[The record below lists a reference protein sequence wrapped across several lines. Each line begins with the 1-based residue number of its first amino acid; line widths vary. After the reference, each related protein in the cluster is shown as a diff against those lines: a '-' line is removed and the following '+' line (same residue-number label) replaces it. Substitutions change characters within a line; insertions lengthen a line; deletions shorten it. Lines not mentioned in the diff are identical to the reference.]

1 MSYRDYHKLKALVID
16 DFDNFRKTLMK
27 MLETFGIQEI
37 HSSASGRDIIRL
49 CEDNDFDL
57 ILCDYNLGSG
67 QNGQQILEELRYR
80 NTLSR
85 KTLFLIVSA
94 ESSRSIIMAAYDYE
108 PDSYLTKPISGRS
121 LQQRLDYLL
130 KQRDIMLP
138 IYEAIDNSENEFAI
152 AHLNKQILANNRSS
166 SLCQKVLG
174 KLYLDMENW
183 DSARVVYNEVLEE
196 RELEWA
202 KIGMARVLAAKNDSE
217 TAKKMLQD
225 ILENNPFCMQAYDVL
240 ADIYSKGGEIE
251 ALANILQD
259 AVLQSPIAILRQEK
273 LANVAKEINDIET
286 AALAFRQTVKLGK
299 NSCHNKI
306 ENHLN
311 FGRAASSLAQ
321 QQKDVDEMI
330 PQEAFQTLKNIG
342 KVFKL
347 DDSSSLKT
355 ILVKTQLFAATGDQN
370 AAGELLESVQE
381 DLDDI
386 QLSGDIET
394 HLDLVAAFRA
404 MRKNEK
410 ADTLLQALVENYQ
423 GDETTL
429 QKIDPYLDEPV
440 SNRNVAKVSV
450 INKEGIGHYE
460 QRRFSEAVNCFASAE
475 RMFPRHLGIKL
486 NYVQA
491 IEGALSSGIVGDVL
505 LGNAQTALEK
515 VKKNISNEHD
525 EYSRFLQLQEM
536 LRARA
541 HA

>member
-1 MSYRDYHKLKALVID
+1 MSYRNYHKLKALVID

-27 MLETFGIQEI
+27 MLESFGVEEI
-37 HSSASGRDIIRL
+37 HSSVSGKEITRL
-49 CEDNDFDL
+49 CQDNDFDL
-57 ILCDYNLGSG
+57 ILCDYNLGNG

-80 NTLSR
+80 NILSR

-121 LQQRLDYLL
+121 LQQRLDQLL

-138 IYEAIDNSENEFAI
+138 IYEAIDNKENEFAI
-152 AHLNKQILANNRSS
+152 AQLNKQILANNRSS

-174 KLYLDMENW
+174 ELYLDIEDW
-183 DSARVVYNEVLEE
+183 DSAKIVYNEVLEE

-202 KIGMARVLAAKNDSE
+202 KIGMSRVSAAKNDSAA
-217 TAKKMLQD
+217 AKKILQD

-240 ADIYSKGGEIE
+240 ADIYSKDGEIE
-251 ALANILQD
+251 ALENVLQD

-286 AALAFRQTVKLGK
+286 AALAFRQTVKLGN

-311 FGRAASSLAQ
+311 FGRTASSLAQ
-321 QQKDVDEMI
+321 QRGDVDETI

-342 KVFKL
+342 KIFKL

-355 ILVKTQLFAATGDQN
+355 ILVKTQLFAATGDHN
-370 AAGELLESVQE
+370 AAGELLESAQE

-386 QLSGDIET
+386 QLRDDIET
-394 HLDLVAAFRA
+394 NLDLVAALRA
-404 MRKNEK
+404 MGKSDK
-410 ADTLLQALVENYQ
+410 TDTLLQALVEKYQ
-423 GDETTL
+423 DDEAAL

-440 SNRNVAKVSV
+440 SNRNVAKVGD
-450 INKEGIGHYE
+450 INTEGIGHYE
-460 QRRFSEAVNCFASAE
+460 QRRFSDAVKCFASAE

-491 IEGALSSGIVGDVL
+491 IEGALSSGIVGEVL
-505 LGNAQTALEK
+505 LEDAQKALEK
-515 VKKNISNEHD
+515 VKKTISNEHN

-536 LRARA
+536 LRARS